1 MAETTERVGKYDV
14 RVAFCA
20 PAENGDDYRER
31 RVQALTTW
39 LLAEFNRKEQE
50 ADDVECR
57 SAS

>member
-20 PAENGDDYRER
+20 PAENEDYRQR
-31 RVQALTTW
+31 RVEALTTW
-39 LLAEFNRKEQE
+39 LLEQFNRKEQE

-57 SAS
+57 SAG